1 MKKHTSIIKNK
12 NGFTMVEILLV
23 MGFIALASIS
33 TYVLYDDVKAAYVA
47 DAEIKKL
54 GTLLERIDKS
64 YDSVSTYSDISL
76 DHVKEL
82 NIPIENKIDLASI
95 TSPTPSSV
103 QFDYTNV
110 TSEICTKF
118 TKSLVYKGDNVS
130 AIVNGQ
136 PVPSFAEIPLITSLC
151 NQQLNS
157 VAIVKNNPSYNINPN
172 LALTNT
178 PVNINGANPIPGIT
192 APPST
197 GIWSSPVNAGSIDR
211 SGINATKTTAQ
222 TLANVNP
229 ITFIPKTGITNVGTG
244 QNGNLTCTNCQATG
258 TGGGGTGGG
267 GTGGSG
273 TGGGG
278 TGGGGTGG
286 GGTGGGVTTDP
297 ELVENNSCHTYAYD
311 EARTNSAYV
320 NHSTTRDTLFLEQYN
335 VFNYQPVS
343 SRQVYEQTGTVPR
356 WIPPKNP
363 PPPATPT
370 PGYYVYDPVYGWVTY
385 YTYDWAPT
393 GNTYSS
399 CNYSDANCR
408 ALDYNPGW
416 VRQEYKGQTGP
427 TGRRYQE
434 RVLRRETDTIF
445 TFNINPD
452 PAQSFTEVDQQ
463 TGQSVVVESNWS
475 AVGISPVPVAAWCTL
490 DMYNQIQEAPYDP
503 GVQELIMESVR
514 TGPMLPSNR
523 GWAPSYQASQLIN
536 SWFGNGGTGYNT
548 LNTKLGIT
556 NSGNTIDCKSTPA
569 CTKTSGTLT
578 TPGNFSKTG
587 DITFTYKT
595 VYSK

>member
-1 MKKHTSIIKNK
+1 MRKHKSIIKNK

-47 DAEIKKL
+47 DAEIKNL

-64 YDSVSTYSDISL
+64 YDSVSSYSAISL
-76 DHVKEL
+76 EHVKEL

-103 QFDYTNV
+103 QFDYANV

-118 TKSLVYKGDNVS
+118 TKSLVYKGDNIS

-151 NQQLNS
+151 NQPLNS
-157 VAIVKNNPSYNINPN
+157 VAIVKNNPNYNINPN

-178 PVNINGANPIPGIT
+178 PTTLNNSNPTPGIT

-197 GIWSSPVNAGSIDR
+197 GTWSSPVNAGSIDR
-211 SGINATKTTAQ
+211 SGINSTKTTAQ

-258 TGGGGTGGG
+258 TGGS

-311 EARTNSAYV
+311 AARTNSAYV
-320 NHSTTRDTLFLEQYN
+320 NHTITRDTLFLEQYH
-335 VFNYQPVS
+335 VFNYQIVS

-356 WIPPKNP
+356 WVPPTK
-363 PPPATPT
+363 PAVT
-370 PGYYVYDPVYGWVTY
+370 GYWTYDPVYGWVTY
-385 YTYDWAPT
+385 YTYDWVPT

-399 CNYSDANCR
+399 CNYSNASCR
-408 ALDYNPGW
+408 PLDYNPGW
-416 VRQEYKGQTGP
+416 VRQEYQGQTGP

-434 RVLRRETDTIF
+434 RVLRRETDTTF

-452 PAQSFTEVDQQ
+452 PAQSFTQVDQQ
-463 TGQSVVVESNWS
+463 TGQSVVVEGNWS
-475 AVGISPVPVAAWCTL
+475 AVGIAPVPVAAWCTL
-490 DMYNQIQEAPYDP
+490 DMYNQIQGAPYNP
-503 GVQELIMESVR
+503 GVQELMMESVR
-514 TGPMLPSNR
+514 TGPMLSSNR

-536 SWFGNGGTGYNT
+536 SWFGNGGAGYNT

-556 NSGNTIDCKSTPA
+556 NSGNTMDCKSTPA
-569 CTKTSGTLT
+569 CTKTSGILT